1 MIHMIPQLLVE
12 MVPRKFLEN
21 TDIATCMRLVSNK
34 LLLTEAFFGS
44 F

>member
-21 TDIATCMRLVSNK
+21 ADIATCMRLVFSPVWMRN
-34 LLLTEAFFGS
+34 
-44 F
+44 